1 MNAMPLTPE
10 LYNELREEN
19 YKYLVYKRTL
29 ENKDQGVY
37 VPVKELPNH
46 FVISLNS
53 MDDEQVIAA
62 LSEKRIFIDY

>member
-10 LYNELREEN
+10 LYNELRQEN

-53 MDDEQVIAA
+53 MDDEQIVAA
-62 LSEKRIFIDY
+62 LSERKILIDY